1 GQTSPRPRRARASA
15 ARICA
20 VSSMME
26 SVAVGPDAADE
37 LAEILGLAEIAVD
50 RGEADIGDLVEA
62 GERLHDEP
70 ADHLARDLALAGA
83 FELPD
88 QRVDDPL
95 DALPLDRPLAQRDI
109 DRARQLVAVEGLALA
124 ALLDDRQLAQ
134 LHPLEGREAGGA
146 VRAEAAPADRGAI
159 VGRPRIL
166 HLGIVEPAKRTAH
179 SPP

>member
-20 VSSMME
+20 VSSIGR

-62 GERLHDEP
+62 GERLHDEA
-70 ADHLARDLALAGA
+70 ADDLGRDLALARA
-83 FELPD
+83 FELAD
-88 QRVDDPL
+88 QRIDDPL
-95 DALPLDRPLAQRDI
+95 DALGLDRPLAQRDI
-109 DRARQLVAVEGLALA
+109 DRARELVAVEGLALTV
-124 ALLDDRQLAQ
+124 LLDRRQLAQ
-134 LHPLEGREAGGA
+134 LDALERREAGGA
-146 VRAEAAPADRGAI
+146 VRAETAAADRGTI

-166 HLGIVEPAKRTAH
+166 DL
-179 SPP
+179 